1 MPDLVIRHVDHLLA
15 ERIQAFAKTHQW
27 SLNEVLLHALR
38 RGLGVAEN
46 GQQAETLIE
55 ADELVGL
62 AGAWNP
68 AEQAVFRETVQAL
81 STTRGDSLV
90 PAAREA
96 GLFE

>member
-1 MPDLVIRHVDHLLA
+1 MPDLVIRHVDHLLT
-15 ERIQAFAKTHQW
+15 ERIQSFAKSHQW
-27 SLNEVLLHALR
+27 SINEVLLHALR

-55 ADELVGL
+55 ADELAGL

-68 AEQAVFRETVQAL
+68 TEQAVFRETVQAL

-90 PAAREA
+90 PVAREA
-96 GLFE
+96 GLF